1 MFCIDLK
8 TNDACC
14 LMVID

>member
-8 TNDACC
+8 TNDACY